1 MKAKV
6 GILGASGYTGYE
18 LIRLLALHPG
28 VELTYLSAGSS
39 AGQKLGEVFP
49 DLVADAEM
57 RLIPLSE
64 ALPIPVDFIF
74 SCLPHHESME
84 VVPKFLNGGRV
95 QGSKGPRV
103 RGKRTRERDGVKVVD
118 LSADYRMKDPKDYEK
133 WYGKAHSSP
142 DLLKEAVYGLPEL
155 NREAIRQARL
165 VANPG
170 CYPTSVLLGLA
181 PLLKEGWAADAPIL
195 ADSKSGLSG
204 AGRTPSLK
212 THLVEAEG
220 SVAPYSIGRAHR
232 HLGEMEQEMKKL
244 GGQGC
249 RLIFSPHLIPM
260 SRGILSTLYVKTK
273 KAVGKDDLQELYEK
287 AYAGEPFVRIL
298 KNGKPPETKA
308 VKYSNRCDIGL
319 TPLEEDALIL
329 ITSAIDNLVKGAS
342 GQAIQNMNLMLGYEE
357 TLGLPFQ
364 GCAN

>member
-1 MKAKV
+1 MNKAKV

-28 VELTYLSAGSS
+28 VELTFLSAGSS

-49 DLVADAEM
+49 DLVADAEI
-57 RLIPLSE
+57 RLVPLSE
-64 ALPIPVDFIF
+64 ALPIPVDFVF

-84 VVPKFLNGGRV
+84 VVPKFLSRN
-95 QGSKGPRV
+95 
-103 RGKRTRERDGVKVVD
+103 GVKAVD
-118 LSADYRMKDPKDYEK
+118 LSADYRMKDPKDYEQ

-244 GGQGC
+244 GGKGC

-273 KAVGKDDLQELYEK
+273 KPVGKTELQDLYEK

-298 KNGKPPETKA
+298 KNGKPPETRA

-329 ITSAIDNLVKGAS
+329 ITSALDNLVKGAS

>member
-28 VELTYLSAGSS
+28 VELTFLSAGNS

-57 RLIPLSE
+57 RLVSLSE
-64 ALPIPVDFIF
+64 ALPIPVDFVF

-84 VVPKFLNGGRV
+84 VVPKFLS
-95 QGSKGPRV
+95 Q
-103 RGKRTRERDGVKVVD
+103 DGVKAVD
-118 LSADYRMKDPKDYEK
+118 LSADYRMKDPKDYEQ

-273 KAVGKDDLQELYEK
+273 KPVGIPELQGLYEK

-319 TPLEEDALIL
+319 MPLEEDALIL
-329 ITSAIDNLVKGAS
+329 ITSALDNLVKGAS

>member
-1 MKAKV
+1 MNKAKV

-28 VELTYLSAGSS
+28 VELAYLSAGSS

-57 RLIPLSE
+57 RLVPLSE
-64 ALPIPVDFIF
+64 ALPIPVDFVF

-84 VVPKFLNGGRV
+84 VVPKFLSRN
-95 QGSKGPRV
+95 
-103 RGKRTRERDGVKVVD
+103 GVKAVD
-118 LSADYRMKDPKDYEK
+118 LSADYRMKDPKDYEQ

-155 NREAIRQARL
+155 NREAIRRARL

-244 GGQGC
+244 GGVGC

-273 KAVGKDDLQELYEK
+273 KPVGKTELQELYEK

>member
-1 MKAKV
+1 MNKAKV

-28 VELTYLSAGSS
+28 VEPTFLSAGSS

-49 DLVADAEM
+49 DLVANAEM
-57 RLIPLSE
+57 RLVPLSE
-64 ALPIPVDFIF
+64 ALPIPVDFVF

-84 VVPKFLNGGRV
+84 VVPQFLSQNGG
-95 QGSKGPRV
+95 KA
-103 RGKRTRERDGVKVVD
+103 VD

-244 GGQGC
+244 GGVGC

-273 KAVGKDDLQELYEK
+273 KPVGKTELQDLYEK

-357 TLGLPFQ
+357 TLGLPIQ